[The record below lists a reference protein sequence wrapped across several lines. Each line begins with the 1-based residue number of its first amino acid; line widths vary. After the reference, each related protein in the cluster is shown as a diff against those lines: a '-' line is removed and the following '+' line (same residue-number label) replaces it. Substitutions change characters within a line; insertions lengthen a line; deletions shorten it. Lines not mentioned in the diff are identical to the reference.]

1 MCFEKL
7 LGLKSC
13 SQDEPVT
20 GLFIDE
26 LGISTTFLGQLYTD
40 QYSTGVDLFIEKRAF
55 AWRKLSSDVL
65 TRLSPSMKAD
75 TIVEGRR
82 IGQVLTNASNE
93 DLSLGIGRYGGIRV
107 VIEPNNLSFLSFY
120 LSDLSIQLSDA
131 TLNTNVY
138 VFDMTSLKLIDTIN
152 YQTGGVDQ
160 FIGKVFNAKR
170 RKLDLAFVYE
180 SLEDTIKIVSKKGS
194 CFDCG
199 GSVRAAHICP
209 FVDAIGIELTTDG
222 LNVLSSINKKYTQGM
237 SFNYNVNCDRANWL
251 CSVGGLMALPLA
263 YATAVEIYDYAL
275 MVSPMQRVN
284 TTIDLHIES
293 IQQAR
298 EIAAVRYS
306 EELNAVLGN
315 MRLPEDSHC
324 FDCRKNYRYVTAI

>member
-20 GLFIDE
+20 GLYIDE

-40 QYSTGVDLFIEKRAF
+40 QYNSGVDLFIEKRAF

-65 TRLSPSMKAD
+65 TKLTPFTKAD

-82 IGQVLTNASNE
+82 IGQLLSNASNE
-93 DLSLGIGRYGGIRV
+93 DLSLGAGRYGGIRV
-107 VIEPNNLSFLSFY
+107 VIEPNNLSFLTFY
-120 LSDLSIQLSDA
+120 LADLSIALSSA
-131 TLNTNVY
+131 TLNTDVY
-138 VFDMTSLKLIDTIN
+138 VFDMNTLKLIDVIN
-152 YQTGGVDQ
+152 YETGGVDQ
-160 FIGKVFNAKR
+160 FIGKAFNAKR

-180 SLEDTIKIVSKKGS
+180 SLENTTKIVTKKGS

-199 GSVRAAHICP
+199 GRIRGAHICP
-209 FVDAIGIELTTDG
+209 FVDAIGIEITTDG
-222 LNVLSSINKKYTQGM
+222 LNVLSSINKRYTQGM

-251 CSVGGLMALPLA
+251 CSIGGLMALPLA
-263 YATAVEIYDYAL
+263 YATAVEIYDYAI
-275 MVSPMQRVN
+275 MSSPMQRVN

-298 EIAAVRYS
+298 EIAATRYN
-306 EELNAVLGN
+306 EELNAVLQN

-324 FDCRKNYRYVTAI
+324 FDCRKNYKYVTAI